1 MGSIAHPAA
10 LFCGLVYLPTVER
23 KNMKTAHE
31 AYTESEIPSRLRD
44 AQHRISE
51 TARNVSHV
59 TDEYV
64 HDHPWQT
71 LAIAAVVGCV
81 IGFLIGNR
89 D

>member
-1 MGSIAHPAA
+1 
-10 LFCGLVYLPTVER
+10 
-23 KNMKTAHE
+23 MKTAYE
-31 AYTESEIPSRLRD
+31 TYQESEVPSRIRD
-44 AQHRISE
+44 VQDRITE
-51 TARNVSHV
+51 TAKNVGNV

-71 LAIAAVVGCV
+71 LAIAAVIGCV